1 MVLQQQA
8 VLTEELKK
16 FIQSGNYENYILEL
30 MNQSKVIFPNRYERN
45 PIQSTGE
52 CDFFDTE
59 TCEKYEAKLPFDKK
73 EGELICRKD
82 SELKNWLKFMMDEEA
97 EFGEKIIVN
106 RGKYQVA
113 DLRLYKT
120 LEKRLH
126 TVQEDENAIIL
137 FPYPIALD
145 LEPVDGCLNIIGM
158 TGDILSSIFS
168 QLVRNNI
175 VGKRKV
181 YVIYPSMD
189 EKIVLRCLN
198 TGVREYLVFDKLK
211 EVFAYSFAL
220 LENDK
225 Y

>member
-1 MVLQQQA
+1 MELKQIVTLSDN
-8 VLTEELKK
+8 LKK
-16 FIQSGNYENYILEL
+16 FIQSGTYESYILDL

-45 PIQSTGE
+45 PIQSFGE
-52 CDFFDTE
+52 CDFFDSVTG
-59 TCEKYEAKLPFDKK
+59 EKFEAKLPFDKK

-225 Y
+225 H

>member
-8 VLTEELKK
+8 VLTKELKK

-45 PIQSTGE
+45 PIQSAGE
-52 CDFFDTE
+52 CDFYDTE
-59 TCEKYEAKLPFDKK
+59 TCKKYEAKLPFDKK
-73 EGELICRKD
+73 EGEIICRKD
-82 SELKNWLKFMMDEEA
+82 SELMNWLKFMMDEEA

-106 RGKYQVA
+106 RGKYQA
-113 DLRLYKT
+113 SDLQLYKT
-120 LEKRLH
+120 LEKRLN
-126 TVQEDENAIIL
+126 TVQEDENAVIL
-137 FPYPIALD
+137 FPYPITLD
-145 LEPVDGCLNIIGM
+145 LEPVEGCFNILGM

-175 VGKRKV
+175 VGKRNV

-198 TGVREYLVFDKLK
+198 TGIRECLVFDKLK

-220 LENDK
+220 LEDDK
-225 Y
+225 